1 MQIEN
6 KDKLVRVSMTVAES
20 LLSEF
25 DAMIET
31 RSMVNR
37 SQAMSELIHQE
48 IIQHKENLGNEIMA
62 GTINLVFDHS
72 VPMLQSKLTEL
83 QYKYLN
89 EVISCLN
96 VNLSP
101 PYTLS
106 LYLVQG
112 PGDTLKKIVN
122 EMKANRGVITGKLQ
136 LSSAILPPVHPLP
149 EP

>member
-48 IIQHKENLGNEIMA
+48 IIQHKFNGLLVENYNPNVLSEAFNLFIENQSLYTQCKINTASSVNQFSIQKISKEWEELLGN
-62 GTINLVFDHS
+62 
-72 VPMLQSKLTEL
+72 ML
-83 QYKYLN
+83 
-89 EVISCLN
+89 
-96 VNLSP
+96 
-101 PYTLS
+101 
-106 LYLVQG
+106 
-112 PGDTLKKIVN
+112 
-122 EMKANRGVITGKLQ
+122 
-136 LSSAILPPVHPLP
+136 
-149 EP
+149 